1 MAKEGPTAEAERL
14 LEEAGDALDRGEGQ
28 EALDLAARGERAAR
42 RAGATEL
49 LPDLILLQASAL
61 NDLGRSREALSRADE
76 LLRGSPRDTAAMLE
90 RAFALWEL
98 VRLPEARS
106 QIQELLQQVPD
117 DAWGHHLL
125 GLVAER
131 LGDAKEARRR
141 FSRARRLDPR
151 EFPEPVHLSH
161 EEFDKAVEDALEGLP
176 APVRGYLS
184 NVAIAVEDL
193 PADDDLLASDPPLS
207 PAILGIF
214 RGSPLGEKG
223 SMDPWSHF
231 PSSIVLYQKNLER
244 AAADRDQLI
253 EQIGVTLVHEVGHF
267 LGLDEEELWER
278 GLD

>member
-106 QIQELLQQVPD
+106 QLQELLQQVPD

>member
-14 LEEAGDALDRGEGQ
+14 LEEAGDALDRGEGE

-106 QIQELLQQVPD
+106 QLQELLQMVPD

-141 FSRARRLDPR
+141 FSRARRLDPG
-151 EFPEPVHLSH
+151 EFPEPVHLSQ
-161 EEFDKAVEDALEGLP
+161 EDFDKAVEDALEGLP

-214 RGSPLGEKG
+214 RGSPFGEKG

-244 AAADRDQLI
+244 AAADRAQLI